1 MVLLADGSKL
11 SHTAPV
17 KLTDLSALSMIITN
31 GSGRAPLADRC
42 AELGVEIVSVSEAGS
57 VARRAGTADLNAVQT
72 RP

>member
-1 MVLLADGSKL
+1 
-11 SHTAPV
+11 
-17 KLTDLSALSMIITN
+17 MIITN